1 MTEAIW
7 EKFLTD
13 QDRAVLAASGY
24 GIVAGFGK
32 RPALI
37 IVDVNYA
44 FCGDKPEP
52 ILESIKK
59 WRTSCG
65 EAAWKSVSVIRQLID
80 AAHKK
85 GIPVIFTTSESRPS
99 KWYSGAWAFKSSRNS
114 EPPPPERPNV
124 EGAQIVH
131 EIEPQPQDIVVKKQK
146 PSAFYGTPLE
156 SFLNQ
161 LQVDSLIFTGTTTSG
176 CVRASVIDAFSLNYR
191 CALVED
197 GTFDRFESSHAIN
210 LFDLHAKYAD
220 IVSSREVVE
229 FIEKYPKGQFTLPS

>member
-85 GIPVIFTTSESRPS
+85 GIPVIFT
-99 KWYSGAWAFKSSRNS
+99 
-114 EPPPPERPNV
+114 
-124 EGAQIVH
+124 I
-131 EIEPQPQDIVVKKQK
+131 
-146 PSAFYGTPLE
+146 L
-156 SFLNQ
+156 
-161 LQVDSLIFTGTTTSG
+161 
-176 CVRASVIDAFSLNYR
+176 
-191 CALVED
+191 
-197 GTFDRFESSHAIN
+197 
-210 LFDLHAKYAD
+210 
-220 IVSSREVVE
+220 
-229 FIEKYPKGQFTLPS
+229 